1 MEFFMSYPQLPTS
14 RRAAWIAAAM
24 ASALIPNRLLA
35 SDSTT
40 VDSLTAKLNEL
51 DQKVR
56 ILERN
61 RELDQEAA
69 TAANA
74 KVGKALSD
82 EKGFGLTSQDDK
94 SFSLKPKG
102 FLQSV
107 GTYYLDDEDN
117 KVYTNNFTARRV
129 QTYFDGVLYKK
140 FAFRVHADFAGAN
153 FVLLDSYLDWN
164 FLSEL
169 SLRVGKFKVP
179 TNFERLQSSPRA
191 QFIEQGYPSALLPNR
206 DLGIQLSGQIS
217 GGLLEY
223 QVGAFNGVQDA
234 GSGVDDASDDKDA
247 WARLIVSPF
256 ANSSIYLLQGLGFGA
271 SASQG
276 WQENGTLPT
285 YRSPNR
291 AVTLFSYRPAV
302 AAVPAT
308 ATAAAVPAVAAVLSK
323 GKVKRLNPQASY
335 YNGGLSLAGEWVS
348 TTQGI
353 EKAGFGTKELTHT
366 AWQATAAFVITGE
379 AQTYKGLKVKNAI
392 QDSGLGAIEILGR
405 VGAIEFDKDSF
416 DKNIWADST
425 ASAQSGFNW
434 TVGVN
439 WYLNNAIR
447 LQLNYEQNTFDGGR
461 KGTVP
466 TGVGTATRTVVLDKF
481 DEKVIALSFNVA
493 Y

>member
-1 MEFFMSYPQLPTS
+1 MEFFMSYPQLPTQ
-14 RRAAWIAAAM
+14 RRGAWIATALAA
-24 ASALIPNRLLA
+24 ALIPNRLLA
-35 SDSTT
+35 ADSTA

-69 TAANA
+69 KAAA
-74 KVGKALSD
+74 EKVGKALSD
-82 EKGFGLTSQDDK
+82 DKGFGIISQDDK

-117 KVYTNNFTARRV
+117 KIYTNNLTARRV

-140 FAFRVHADFAGAN
+140 FAFRVHTDFAGAS

-164 FLSEL
+164 FLPEL

-179 TNFERLQSSPRA
+179 TNLERLQSSSRG
-191 QFIEQGYPSALLPNR
+191 QFIEQGYASALLPNR
-206 DLGIQLSGQIS
+206 DLGIQLSGLIS

-223 QVGAFNGVQDA
+223 QVGVFNGVQDA
-234 GSGVDDASDDKDA
+234 GSGIDDASDDKDA
-247 WARLIVSPF
+247 WARVFLSPF
-256 ANSSIYLLQGLGFGA
+256 ANSSLYLLQGLGLGI

-276 WQENGTLPT
+276 WQENGTLPS

-291 AVTLFSYRPAV
+291 AVTLFAYRPAV
-302 AAVPAT
+302 AAVPAVGT
-308 ATAAAVPAVAAVLSK
+308 TPAQPAVAAVVSK
-323 GKVKRLNPQASY
+323 GEVKRLNPQASY

-348 TTQGI
+348 TTQKV
-353 EKAGFGTKELTHT
+353 EKAGFASKELTHT
-366 AWQATAAFVITGE
+366 AWQASAAYVITGE

-392 QDSGLGAIEILGR
+392 QDSGLGAIEVLGR
-405 VGAIEFDKDSF
+405 IGAIEFDKDSF
-416 DKNIWADST
+416 DRNIWADST
-425 ASAQSGFNW
+425 VSAKSGFSW

-439 WYLNNAIR
+439 WYLNNAVR

-481 DEKVIALSFNVA
+481 DEKVISLSFNVA